1 VLVTQNSN
9 NERDVKIDIVTLKY
23 YIVGTVNTFFEKY
36 YKEDAECIRSVD
48 RENQKMDN
56 FKKSYLKV
64 GKNS

>member
-1 VLVTQNSN
+1 MLVTQNSN